1 LKEVKNQVQHEK
13 FEMRKHKRISALTEK
28 VNWFEGETLYFKE
41 QCQKKNAEA
50 KEAKIQEANTA
61 DDAYFLR

>member
-1 LKEVKNQVQHEK
+1 
-13 FEMRKHKRISALTEK
+13 MRKHKRISALTEK